1 MDQIAEIENENTL
14 EPNAP
19 EPPEAPEAPAH
30 SRRLLLLALVGAIVI
45 ALAATGLWLHYRYRV
60 STDDAQ
66 VDGHIGPISSKVSG
80 TVSQVLIENNQ
91 HVQAGQVLVRIDPRD
106 YESNVKQARA
116 ALQLAESQ
124 ARAAQAGVPLTRE
137 ITSSGTSG
145 AAAQVATAEA
155 EYNRARTAA
164 AQAATADIDL
174 ERSNVAAAQANYDRA
189 HADLERMRP
198 LAEKAEIS
206 RQQFDAY
213 VAAERMAAAQLK
225 AALDKLAAAE
235 QKARAAEEGVA
246 AARARVEQARAGL
259 AQSRAGERQV
269 TVTAAQAESARA
281 AVEQAR
287 ANVEAA
293 QLQLSYTTITAPI
306 EGQVTRKTVEVG
318 QVVQPGQALM
328 SIVPLHNVWVTANY
342 KETQLANVH
351 PGQKAEVKIDM
362 YVKTIEGRV
371 QSIAGATGAKLSLL
385 PPENAT
391 GNFVKVPQ
399 RIPVKIVFDHLPE
412 GMVLRPGMNV
422 EATILTK

>member
-1 MDQIAEIENENTL
+1 MI
-14 EPNAP
+14 
-19 EPPEAPEAPAH
+19 
-30 SRRLLLLALVGAIVI
+30 I
-45 ALAATGLWLHYRYRV
+45 ALAAAGLWLHYRYRV

-106 YESNVKQARA
+106 YESNLKQARA
-116 ALQLAESQ
+116 ALALAESQ

-137 ITSSGTSG
+137 TTSSGTSG
-145 AAAQVATAEA
+145 AAAQVTTAEA
-155 EYNRARTAA
+155 EYNRARTTS
-164 AQAATADIDL
+164 AQAATADIDM
-174 ERSNVAAAQANYDRA
+174 EQSNVAAAQANYNRA

-225 AALDKLAAAE
+225 AAQDKLAAAE
-235 QKARAAEEGVA
+235 QKARAAEEAVS

-269 TVTAAQAESARA
+269 TVTAANAESARA

-293 QLQLSYTTITAPI
+293 QLQLSYTTITTPI

-351 PGQKAEVKIDM
+351 PGQTAEVKIDM
-362 YVKTIEGRV
+362 YGKTIEGRV
-371 QSIAGATGAKLSLL
+371 QSIAGTTGAKLSLL